1 MIFKRVKADVKILAP
16 PSFTTSLGALKG
28 TFVQAID
35 RLSKTGGSVRI
46 LTTGSDMPNWLD
58 QLCRQYDGTLAVHKT
73 RPIRE
78 ASFFMVCDS
87 MMTRIEENR
96 PDSLESVEP
105 FVPAPARVSFNHSAS
120 AKRLEKLFDALW
132 RQSSTEHKPAKT

>member
-1 MIFKRVKADVKILAP
+1 GATTQISNDSYLDALTLTDVIFKRVKADVKILAP

-58 QLCRQYDGTLAVHKT
+58 QLCRQYDG
-73 RPIRE
+73 
-78 ASFFMVCDS
+78 
-87 MMTRIEENR
+87 
-96 PDSLESVEP
+96 
-105 FVPAPARVSFNHSAS
+105 
-120 AKRLEKLFDALW
+120 
-132 RQSSTEHKPAKT
+132 